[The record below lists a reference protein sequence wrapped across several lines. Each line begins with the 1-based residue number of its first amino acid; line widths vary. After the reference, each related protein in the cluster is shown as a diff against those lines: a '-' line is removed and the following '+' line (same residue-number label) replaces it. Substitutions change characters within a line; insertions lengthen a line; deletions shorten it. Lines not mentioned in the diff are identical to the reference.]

1 MSVAT
6 ENYTLTNGVPIP
18 KIGFGTWQMPDGEDT
33 YNAVLFALQH
43 GYRHID
49 TARAYGNEPS
59 VGRAVRDSGI
69 ARGDLFVTTK
79 LPAEVKDYDDALA
92 SFETTM
98 QALDLGY
105 VDLYLI
111 HAPWPWEQQGA
122 NFRKENSA
130 VWRALEELYQ
140 GGRCR
145 AIGVSNFTVDD
156 LTALL
161 AASAITPMAN
171 QIRFFIGNTQE
182 PITRFC
188 QDHNILIEA
197 YSPLATG
204 AILQNESVAAIAQ
217 KYRTSVPQLCV
228 RYALQRGTLPL
239 PKSTH
244 PEYITQNADVDFA
257 IEAEDMHYLDGLQ
270 DTTKKGA

>member
-1 MSVAT
+1 MSIAT
-6 ENYTLTNGVPIP
+6 EHYTLANGVQIP

-79 LPAEVKDYDDALA
+79 LPAEVKDYAGTLA
-92 SFETTM
+92 SFEETM
-98 QALDLGY
+98 QALGLDY

-111 HAPWPWEQQGA
+111 HAPWPWDEKGA
-122 NFRKENSA
+122 DYRTENRA
-130 VWRALEELYQ
+130 VWRAMEEIYR
-140 GGRCR
+140 GSRCR
-145 AIGVSNFTVDD
+145 AIGVSNFVVDD
-156 LTALL
+156 LTSLL
-161 AASAITPMAN
+161 QEATIAPMAN
-171 QIRFFIGNTQE
+171 QIRFFVGNTQE
-182 PITRFC
+182 PVTRFC
-188 QDHNILIEA
+188 QENDILVEA

-204 AILQNESVAAIAQ
+204 AILQNKAVAAIAE
-217 KYRTSVPQLCV
+217 KYQTSVPQLCV

-244 PEYITQNADVDFA
+244 AEYITQNADVDFT
-257 IEAEDMHYLDGLQ
+257 IESEDMHTLDGLQ
-270 DTTKKGA
+270 DTTKK